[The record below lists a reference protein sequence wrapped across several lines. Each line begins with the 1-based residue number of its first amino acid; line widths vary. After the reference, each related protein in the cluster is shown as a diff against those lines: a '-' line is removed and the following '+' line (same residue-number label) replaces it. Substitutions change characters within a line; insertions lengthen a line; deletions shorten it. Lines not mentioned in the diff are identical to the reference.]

1 MLDFNGTKIVLSFNN
16 PNEESAN
23 FVVNFD
29 DYIEEFIEDGY
40 DLEDPA
46 DYYEPLILWNID
58 TIIEDLE
65 SYICDEYEGEVVVAI
80 KCSHEGVKGSIIEA
94 FEEFVGVQSDF
105 NLVSLEV
112 RTH

>member
-1 MLDFNGTKIVLSFNN
+1 MSNFNGTKIVLSFNN
-16 PNEESAN
+16 PNEELVN
-23 FVVNFD
+23 CIINFD
-29 DYIEEFIEDGY
+29 GCIEDYIEEGY

-46 DYYEPLILWNID
+46 EYYEPLILWNID

-65 SYICDEYEGEVVVAI
+65 GYICDEYEGEVIVAI
-80 KCSHEGVKGSIIEA
+80 KCSHEGVKESIINA

-112 RTH
+112 RNY